1 MFSEK
6 QAVPVQVL
14 GRILRW
20 AKTLARKYYF
30 DLLTNIEMQMRSVDY
45 QAQLRTTAIE
55 NEVPAELVLLL
66 DAMKD
71 LPLTA
76 VSIQDWMRKDPTLS

>member
-1 MFSEK
+1 
-6 QAVPVQVL
+6 
-14 GRILRW
+14 
-20 AKTLARKYYF
+20 
-30 DLLTNIEMQMRSVDY
+30 MQMRSVDY